1 MVDQIFYLLSAVLLG
16 TVIGALIMYFVSN
29 NKKDNNPEAAIAEVE
44 NKLKNYQE
52 EVSSHFEETADL
64 IDDLTQSYKKVFDH
78 MSKSAKQLMS
88 EEQIQLQIEKRKGNK
103 VTLAFLNEEDSD
115 ELDAVADEAEQS
127 AETDNAELDGE
138 NKEKSENTEHS
149 QHDESVD
156 QSETDSGSNDHSD
169 GSKQDEIQGSDG
181 EKIASDNSSE
191 NVTVTTKAV

>member
-169 GSKQDEIQGSDG
+169 ESKQDEIQGSDG
-181 EKIASDNSSE
+181 EKMASDNSSE
-191 NVTVTTKAV
+191 NVTVTTKVV

>member
-138 NKEKSENTEHS
+138 NTEHS

-181 EKIASDNSSE
+181 EKMASDNSSE